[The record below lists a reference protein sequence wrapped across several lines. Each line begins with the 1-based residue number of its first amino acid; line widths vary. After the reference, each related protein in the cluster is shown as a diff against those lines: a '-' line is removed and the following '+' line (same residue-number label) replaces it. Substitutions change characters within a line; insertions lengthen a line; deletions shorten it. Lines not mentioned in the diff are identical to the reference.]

1 MRGRFFFELENP
13 NLEACVEKD
22 REISNGWLF
31 HLDASLLLWIQE
43 NLRVSW
49 LTPFLNRLQNL
60 EM

>member
-1 MRGRFFFELENP
+1 ME
-13 NLEACVEKD
+13 
-22 REISNGWLF
+22 WLF

-49 LTPFLNRLQNL
+49 LTPFLSRLQNL